1 MSGMDKK
8 TITKVARLAQI
19 ELTEQEQAAVAPKL
33 DTIIGFVEQLSEV
46 DTDGVEPLQS
56 VNDIALRLREDV
68 INDGNIRDKI
78 LKNAPESQEGFFVV
92 SKIIE

>member
-1 MSGMDKK
+1 MDKK

-19 ELTEQEQAAVAPKL
+19 ELTEQEQAAVGPKL

-56 VNDIALRLREDV
+56 LNDMTQRLRDDV
-68 INDGNIRDKI
+68 VNDGNIRDKI

>member
-19 ELTEQEQAAVAPKL
+19 ELTEQEQAAVGPKL

-56 VNDIALRLREDV
+56 LNDMTQRLRDDV
-68 INDGNIRDKI
+68 VNDGNIRDKI